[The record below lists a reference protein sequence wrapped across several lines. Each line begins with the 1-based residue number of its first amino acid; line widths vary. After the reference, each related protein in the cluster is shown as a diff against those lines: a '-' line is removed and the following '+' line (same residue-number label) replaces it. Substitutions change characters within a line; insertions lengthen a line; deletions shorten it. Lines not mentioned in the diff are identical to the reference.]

1 MVSLENPADTW
12 YMLND
17 LWTSEKMPKKRTF
30 THLYIYIW
38 HSLKSG
44 PETRDLAHWDLG
56 PWDTETL
63 GHRDPRTWDPRTL
76 ELGPGELALATV
88 GHGTLTP
95 ETLEMGP
102 WDLEISNWPPPD
114 IHVLVGTDKKW
125 NSPLDPKHIVP

>member
-38 HSLKSG
+38 QSKIR
-44 PETRDLAHWDLG
+44 TWDPRPSTLG
-56 PWDTETL
+56 PGTL

-88 GHGTLTP
+88 GHGTLMP